1 MNNINIKA
9 SLLSD
14 SLQQIVGVVERK
26 QTMPILSHIL
36 LECSGNS
43 LTLTATDLEVQL
55 SCTIEN
61 VNVDEDFVTTIPG
74 RKAFEIIKSLGEQDI
89 EIIVS
94 ESSLKI
100 TSSNSSF
107 KLKTLS
113 SNEFPLFD
121 ATGTDAY

>member
-9 SLLSD
+9 SVLSE

-36 LECSGNS
+36 LDCSENN

-55 SCTIEN
+55 SCTVDN
-61 VNVDEDFVTTIPG
+61 VNADGNFVTTIPG
-74 RKAFEIIKSLGEQDI
+74 RKAFEIIKSLGEQEI

-94 ESSLKI
+94 DSSIKI
-100 TSSNSSF
+100 KS
-107 KLKTLS
+107 
-113 SNEFPLFD
+113 
-121 ATGTDAY
+121 